1 MSSSPA
7 PSPSFEKPDDEL
19 AALADAFGV
28 SISYQDQA
36 EETKLVSA
44 PTIRAVL
51 QAMGVDASTRASCR
65 AALARIAITRWESTL
80 PPSVVVRQ
88 TADKSSPWRSWVHV
102 RNDEPVRLWV
112 DLEGG
117 GRRHDVALSKDK
129 PKLGSIDGVAV
140 TEIVVLLPRDL
151 PMGYHRLVAVT
162 DERQHECELIVTPER
177 LTMDPSLVE
186 HRGWGVAAQ
195 LYSARSSRS
204 WGVGD
209 LADLGELSSWFGRE
223 LGSAFTLVNPLHSA
237 APTPP
242 MEASPYLPI
251 TRRFANPIYL
261 RVEAIPEFAYL
272 GEAARQ
278 EIDVIAAPLLAADND
293 ANLLDRDA
301 TWAGKRRAL
310 ELVFGVPL
318 SPGRQ
323 AGFDAYVRDEGQGLT
338 DFATWC
344 ALAEVHGPRWD
355 RWPAELQQIASAAV
369 SREAQRLSKR
379 VAFHRWLQWQ
389 LDEQMA
395 AVQHGAKDAGMPIG
409 IMHDLAVGVHR
420 FGSDTWSDPLGMAR
434 AVTVGA
440 PPDNFNQV
448 GQDWSQPPRRPDQL
462 AATGYRSYRD
472 MLRTLLRHSGGL
484 RIDHVLGLFRLWWIP
499 KGMPSSAGT
508 YVRYDHHAMVDILV
522 LEAARAG
529 ALVVGEDLGT
539 VQPWVRGFLAERGIL
554 GTTILWFERKK
565 GVPIPPAKWRANAM
579 ATVTVHDLPP
589 TLGFLAGAHVRLRH
603 ELNLLTRSLEDEQAA
618 FEGEL
623 SAWRTMMEDAG
634 LLRPQASEDEVVVA
648 LHRLMTWSPAKLLAV
663 TLTDL
668 VGDRRIQ
675 NQPGTDKEYPNWQM
689 PVCGPDGEVV
699 LIDELPS
706 LDRLRAIVGA
716 VGGHRRGPV

>member
-1 MSSSPA
+1 MSGSTA
-7 PSPSFEKPDDEL
+7 KSPSFDKPDDEL
-19 AALADAFGV
+19 ATLADAFGV

-51 QAMGVDASTRASCR
+51 QAMGVDASTQASCR
-65 AALARIAITRWESTL
+65 AALAEISVARWESAL

-88 TADKSSPWRSWVHV
+88 AAGKSSPWQTWVHV
-102 RNDEPVRLWV
+102 RNDDDVRLWI

-129 PKLGSIDGVAV
+129 PRKGSVDGVVV

-151 PMGYHRLVAVT
+151 PLGYHRLVAST
-162 DERQHECELIVTPER
+162 GDRQQGCELIVTPER
-177 LTMDPSLVE
+177 LTMDPTLVE

-204 WGVGD
+204 WGIGD
-209 LADLGELSSWFGRE
+209 LADLGELSSWLGRE

-237 APTPP
+237 APIPP

-272 GEAARQ
+272 GEAARR
-278 EIDVIAAPLLAADND
+278 EIDELAAPLVAVDND
-293 ANLLDRDA
+293 AGLLDRDA
-301 TWAGKRRAL
+301 AWAGKRRAL
-310 ELVFGVPL
+310 ELVFGVEL
-318 SPGRQ
+318 GPGRQ
-323 AGFDAYVRDEGQGLT
+323 AGFDAYVREEGQGLT
-338 DFATWC
+338 YFATWC
-344 ALAEVHGPRWD
+344 ALAEEHGHRWD
-355 RWPAELQQIASAAV
+355 RWPAELQELDSAAV
-369 SREAQRLSKR
+369 THEAQRLSER

-434 AVTVGA
+434 GVTVGA

-448 GQDWSQPPRRPDQL
+448 GQNWSQPPGRPDQL

-499 KGMPSSAGT
+499 EGMPASAGT
-508 YVRYDHHAMVDILV
+508 YVQYDHHAMVDILV
-522 LEAARAG
+522 LEAHRAG

-589 TLGFLAGAHVRLRH
+589 TLGFLAGAHVTLRH
-603 ELNLLTRSLEDEQAA
+603 ELNLLSRPLDDEQAA

-623 SAWRTMMEDAG
+623 HAWRTMMEDTG
-634 LLRPQASEDEVVVA
+634 LLRPRASDDEVVVA

-675 NQPGTDKEYPNWQM
+675 NQPGTDKEYPNWKM
-689 PVCGPDGEVV
+689 PLCGPDGEVV
-699 LIDELPS
+699 LIDDLPYS
-706 LDRLRAIVGA
+706 DRLRAIVGA

>member
-1 MSSSPA
+1 MSGAVDAVTSL
-7 PSPSFEKPDDEL
+7 ELPDEEL
-19 AALADAFGV
+19 TALADAFGV
-28 SISYQDQA
+28 STSYQDQA
-36 EETKLVSA
+36 EQTKLVSA
-44 PTIRAVL
+44 ATVRAVL
-51 QAMGVDASTRASCR
+51 QAMGVDASTRGSCR
-65 AALARIAITRWESTL
+65 AALTRLAAARWESIL

-88 TADKSSPWRSWVHV
+88 VADKASPWQTWVHIS
-102 RNDEPVRLWV
+102 REDDVRLWV
-112 DLEGG
+112 ELEGG

-129 PKLGSIDGVAV
+129 PKKGSVDGVAV
-140 TEIVVLLPRDL
+140 MEIVVLLPRDL
-151 PMGYHRLVAVT
+151 PLGYHRLVAVT
-162 DERQHECELIVTPER
+162 GGQQQDCELIVTPER
-177 LTMDPSLVE
+177 LVMDPALVE

-204 WGVGD
+204 WGIGD
-209 LADLGELSSWFGRE
+209 LADLDELSSWFGRE
-223 LGSAFTLVNPLHSA
+223 LGSSFTLVNPLHSA
-237 APTPP
+237 APTAP

-272 GEAARQ
+272 DEAARR
-278 EIDVIAAPLLAADND
+278 EIDQIAAPLLAADND
-293 ANLLDRDA
+293 PGLLNRDA
-301 TWAGKRRAL
+301 TWAGKSRAL
-310 ELVFGVPL
+310 ELVFGIDL
-318 SPGRQ
+318 SPGRR
-323 AGFDAYVRDEGQGLT
+323 AAFDAYVRDEGQGLT

-344 ALAEVHGPRWD
+344 ALAEEHGPRWD
-355 RWPAELQQIASAAV
+355 RWPTELQQLGSAAV
-369 SREAQRLSKR
+369 EREADRLSER

-395 AVQHGAKDAGMPIG
+395 GVQHSAKDAGMPIG

-434 AVTVGA
+434 GVTVGA

-462 AATGYRSYRD
+462 AATGYRGYRD

-499 KGMPSSAGT
+499 EGMPSSAGT

-522 LEAARAG
+522 LEAHRAG
-529 ALVVGEDLGT
+529 ALIVGEDLGT

-565 GVPIPPAKWRANAM
+565 GVPTPPAQWRANAM

-589 TLGFLAGAHVRLRH
+589 TLGFLAGAHVTLRD
-603 ELNLLTRSLEDEQAA
+603 ELNLLTRPLADEQAA

-623 SAWRTMMEDAG
+623 NAWRTMMEESG

-648 LHRLMTWSPAKLLAV
+648 LHRLMTRAPAKLLAV
-663 TLTDL
+663 ALTDL

-675 NQPGTDKEYPNWQM
+675 NQPGTDKEYPNWKM
-689 PVCGPDGEVV
+689 PLSGPDGQVA
-699 LIDELPS
+699 LIDDLPS
-706 LDRLRAIVGA
+706 SNRLRAIVGA
-716 VGGHRRGPV
+716 VGGHRRGPS